1 MKMPDTTPLR
11 PLAFQRENRDI
22 HLALMRGSQAYLAER
37 GDHRFAD
44 RGMFA
49 KVLLLI
55 LTGGLNYHLTH
66 HLFPGWNHRH
76 YPALAA
82 ILAELA
88 PRYAMDYRCIGYR
101 ELLQQQQRFLRS
113 MGQQPL

>member
-55 LTGGLNYHLTH
+55 LVQV
-66 HLFPGWNHRH
+66 
-76 YPALAA
+76 
-82 ILAELA
+82 
-88 PRYAMDYRCIGYR
+88 
-101 ELLQQQQRFLRS
+101 LQMVGDRLVVHFSRK
-113 MGQQPL
+113 